1 MAEVLSSSPVH
12 YRPDESIA
20 PADLEDETAA
30 AGNSVFLTSDFMTAG
45 DSSFDEETPASDAS
59 QMANPSDD
67 GKVSVKKRRNSISQR
82 NEAVAMNICK
92 PDHNNDSNNSNNEQ
106 LSVLA
111 VLITT
116 FRRSLVACRANRE
129 EPSNMEISWPT
140 NVRHVAHV
148 TFDRFNGFLGLPVEF
163 ELEIP
168 RRVPSAS
175 ASVFGVSAESMQCSY
190 DSKGNSVPTILLLM
204 QERLYSQGGL
214 KAEGIFRINAEN
226 SQEEHVRDQLNKGI
240 VPNDIDV
247 HCLAGLIKAW
257 FRELPTGVLDSL
269 TPEQVLQCNAEE
281 ECVELV
287 KLLPPTQVALLN
299 WAVDLMTDVVQEEKH
314 NKMNARN
321 IAMVFAPNMTQM
333 SDPLTALMH
342 AVQVMNFLKT
352 LILKTL
358 REREEIAL
366 GHWPT
371 YCPDSRDE
379 DGYDSTTQTLGN
391 CEAKYSTDDER
402 TSGSGEFLMD
412 GYSHSTEDDIED
424 SHDSVNFI
432 EDSRDSVNYIEE
444 DFVIHFGEK
453 DSTDDEELSGDSRA
467 GDFSPSSADDEVRE
481 NIGARILERF
491 NKGNGFQF
499 REGPRNFHSERDQD
513 KAGTSEVDSDKI
525 YRLFSDKKTENVVD
539 DTKGDV
545 KDHAQCMVQ
554 MNHSAVKSRGRRV
567 LSPID
572 QQIERVEAW

>member
-1 MAEVLSSSPVH
+1 MESSPVH
-12 YRPDESIA
+12 YHSDESIV
-20 PADLEDETAA
+20 PADLEDATAVT
-30 AGNSVFLTSDFMTAG
+30 GTSVFSTSDFMTAG
-45 DSSFDEETPASDAS
+45 DSSFDETPAAADTS
-59 QMANPSDD
+59 QMVNQCYD
-67 GKVSVKKRRNSISQR
+67 GKVSVKKRRNCISQK
-82 NEAVAMNICK
+82 NEAVDMKIFK
-92 PDHNNDSNNSNNEQ
+92 DGHNNESNNSNNEQ

-190 DSKGNSVPTILLLM
+190 DTKGNSVPTILLLM

-281 ECVELV
+281 ECVALV
-287 KLLPPTQVALLN
+287 RLLPPTQVALLN

-352 LILKTL
+352 LILKAL

-371 YCPDSRDE
+371 YCADSRDE

-424 SHDSVNFI
+424 S
-432 EDSRDSVNYIEE
+432 RDSINFIEE

-453 DSTDDEELSGDSRA
+453 ETTDDEELSGDSRA
-467 GDFSPSSADDEVRE
+467 GDFSPSSGDNEARE
-481 NIGARILERF
+481 NIEARILERF

-499 REGPRNFHSERDQD
+499 RKGPGMFHSERDQD
-513 KAGTSEVDSDKI
+513 KAGTSEVNSDKI
-525 YRLFSDKKTENVVD
+525 NGLFSDQKTENVVED
-539 DTKGDV
+539 MKGDV